1 MEIIIFIAVVA
12 IFIFLN
18 KDYNSQEFN
27 HIKIDS
33 KQDLQGKLEDHE
45 AGLLIALMAKVAKA
59 DGQVCELEA
68 ELLKHTFT
76 DISMVFN
83 DNENIREQLKSIYAK
98 EKETFE
104 NTIEIC
110 NKYYKLTKNS
120 YEKRVQVMQY
130 LLNLA
135 FIDGDFSNTERMIIE
150 DISDAI
156 KIKRHDLDAMINEFM
171 QYHESRK
178 NNETLN
184 IKKAYE
190 ILEVS
195 EDIDDKELKKQYRKL
210 VKQNHPD
217 IVTGK
222 GADEATIKQATIK
235 LQEINEAYEAIK
247 KHRGI

>member
-1 MEIIIFIAVVA
+1 
-12 IFIFLN
+12 
-18 KDYNSQEFN
+18 
-27 HIKIDS
+27 
-33 KQDLQGKLEDHE
+33 
-45 AGLLIALMAKVAKA
+45 MAKVAKA